1 MINTIPDYTT
11 PIDTT
16 TSIGVNPD
24 FNAEALFLVKYMT
37 LNEDDRFA
45 IGHRL
50 GSGVNPTNFF
60 FFVNA

>member
-1 MINTIPDYTT
+1 MNTKTCNFNPDYTT

-45 IGHRL
+45 IGHR
-50 GSGVNPTNFF
+50 F
-60 FFVNA
+60 